1 MGALKSA
8 GFKALGLLCVFKGPD
23 DTKGSQRC
31 QARDEAQASPRGDN
45 TH

>member
-8 GFKALGLLCVFKGPD
+8 GFKVMGLLCVFKGPD
-23 DTKGSQRC
+23 DTKGC
-31 QARDEAQASPRGDN
+31 QAGTKLRLHQDRRGDN